1 MLVTLL
7 FALGAA
13 IGLAPRAD
21 TQLARF
27 NYVTSG
33 ILGAT
38 LGGLL
43 PQLLLGDDA
52 PTALQML
59 AGIAIGTAAVI
70 ALAQL
75 RRRNH
80 SINR

>member
-7 FALGAA
+7 FALGAV

-27 NYVTSG
+27 NYVTTG

-38 LGGLL
+38 LGGVL
-43 PQLLLGDDA
+43 PQLLLGDTTPA
-52 PTALQML
+52 GLRLL
-59 AGIAIGTAAVI
+59 AGVAIGTASVI
-70 ALAQL
+70 VLAQL
-75 RRRNH
+75 RIRNH
-80 SINR
+80 SINQ

>member
-1 MLVTLL
+1 MLATLL
-7 FALGAA
+7 FAIGAA

-27 NYVTSG
+27 NYVTLG
-33 ILGAT
+33 ILGAM

-43 PQLLLGDDA
+43 PQLILGDPA
-52 PTALQML
+52 PTAMRML
-59 AGIAIGTAAVI
+59 AGIAIGSASVT
-70 ALAQL
+70 ALARLKQS
-75 RRRNH
+75 NQ

>member
-7 FALGAA
+7 FALGAL
-13 IGLAPRAD
+13 IGLVPRAQ

-27 NYVTSG
+27 NYVTTG
-33 ILGAT
+33 ILGAV

-43 PQLLLGDDA
+43 PQLILGDYTPIA
-52 PTALQML
+52 MRLL
-59 AGIAIGTAAVI
+59 AGIAMGSASAM
-70 ALAQL
+70 ALARLKRSNQ
-75 RRRNH
+75 

>member
-7 FALGAA
+7 FALGAV

-27 NYVTSG
+27 NYVTTG

-43 PQLLLGDDA
+43 PQLLLGDA
-52 PTALQML
+52 AHAGLRLL
-59 AGIAIGTAAVI
+59 AGVAIGAASVI

-75 RRRNH
+75 RIRNH
-80 SINR
+80 SINQ